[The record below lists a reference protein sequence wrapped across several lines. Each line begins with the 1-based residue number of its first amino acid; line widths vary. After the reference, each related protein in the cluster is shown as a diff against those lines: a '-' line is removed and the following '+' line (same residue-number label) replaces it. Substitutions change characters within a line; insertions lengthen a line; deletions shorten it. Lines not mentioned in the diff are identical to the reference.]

1 MFVLHLFFECA
12 PFWFAIVCFN
22 LGLNCYNFT
31 MTCFKGLMFYPFS
44 DFLFFLSQI
53 LAKGPHRVH
62 YPRKTSIKFFSS
74 VKTIYLQKM
83 AYLALC
89 WQRLTKTASI
99 VFQLKTV
106 LYEPCTFWRKGLK
119 PGVLSVSHHS
129 LLQHHKGMVF
139 RRAPLRVHFLTKKLD
154 VRNELLSFLGSS
166 WNISGIK

>member
-1 MFVLHLFFECA
+1 MLMYSICLKKQKVFVLHLLFECA
-12 PFWFAIVCFN
+12 PFWFASVCFN
-22 LGLNCYNFT
+22 LDLNCYNFT

-44 DFLFFLSQI
+44 DYFFLSQI

-119 PGVLSVSHHS
+119 PGVLSVSHQS
-129 LLQHHKGMVF
+129 LLQHHKGMIS
-139 RRAPLRVHFLTKKLD
+139 RRAPLRVHFLTEKLEI
-154 VRNELLSFLGSS
+154 RN
-166 WNISGIK
+166 

>member
-1 MFVLHLFFECA
+1 MYKNKRCLFYIFSLNALHSGLPLSVLTSAWTVITLQWLVSKVSCFIHFQIFF
-12 PFWFAIVCFN
+12 
-22 LGLNCYNFT
+22 
-31 MTCFKGLMFYPFS
+31 
-44 DFLFFLSQI
+44 FFLSQI

-89 WQRLTKTASI
+89 WQRLTKTASL

-139 RRAPLRVHFLTKKLD
+139 RRAPLRVHFLTEKLEI
-154 VRNELLSFLGSS
+154 RN
-166 WNISGIK
+166 